1 MMVLFDLDGT
11 LVDTT
16 DLILASFEWTFD
28 QHLPGRL
35 PDRDAL
41 VHTFGRSLPAVL
53 RELAAEHGDTD
64 ADLLAAR
71 MLATYRDFQKVQH
84 DTLIKP
90 FPGVAEMLR
99 ELRARGRRLGLVT
112 SKREGFARRGLA
124 LFGLEE
130 LFEIAVFHDD
140 TPRHKPEPD
149 PLLLAAERA
158 GLAPADVVYVGDSI
172 HDVAAG
178 RAAGMRTVSV
188 LWGPF
193 PRVVLERAEP
203 DAIVERPED
212 LVALLTTD
220 EGRRTRDQ
228 TWGQAPKP

>member
-1 MMVLFDLDGT
+1 MVLFDLDGT
-11 LVDTT
+11 LIDTT
-16 DLILASFEWTFD
+16 DLILASFAWTFD
-28 QHLPGRL
+28 HHLPGRL
-35 PDRDAL
+35 PARDVL

-53 RELAAEHGDTD
+53 RELAAEHGDGD
-64 ADLLAAR
+64 PDLLAAG
-71 MLATYRDFQKVQH
+71 MLASYRDFQKAQH

-99 ELRARGRRLGLVT
+99 ELGARGRQLGLVT

-149 PLLLAAERA
+149 PLLLAAARA
-158 GLAPADVVYVGDSI
+158 GLPPADVVYVGDSV

-193 PRVVLERAEP
+193 DHAVLEKAAP
-203 DAIVERPED
+203 DHYVEHPEE
-212 LVALLTTD
+212 LVALL
-220 EGRRTRDQ
+220 G
-228 TWGQAPKP
+228 